1 VLSISAAELKQID
14 RNNTLEQTTS
24 IRFGH
29 PCASPQM
36 IELMHDLP
44 SGTLGF
50 SCRGQISGDDME
62 QLVVP
67 AVEQGLADYQQIK
80 CLVVFEPSFE
90 GFSLEAAWED
100 ANLGLRHWD
109 GFERMAVVADP
120 GWLQHGMRAL
130 GLLMPCPLKL
140 FSSGETDA
148 ARRWLSEDLGTIHLD
163 LQGEVLSINL
173 IGQVDRQAYAR
184 INDDLANLFS
194 RVDAPRV
201 LLDLRQF
208 EGWRGLQALNQHLA
222 LIRDYRHRPV
232 RVAVVYAK
240 PWQQLAQRLIG
251 QFVAADTQS
260 FSSDDL
266 LAAQEWI
273 CAD

>member
-1 VLSISAAELKQID
+1 
-14 RNNTLEQTTS
+14 
-24 IRFGH
+24 
-29 PCASPQM
+29 M
-36 IELMHDLP
+36 IELIHDLP
-44 SGTLGF
+44 AGTVGF
-50 SCRGQISGDDME
+50 SCRGQISGDDMQ

-67 AVEQGLADYQQIK
+67 AVEQAIAEFDQIK
-80 CLVVFEPSFE
+80 CLVVFEPSLE
-90 GFSLEAAWED
+90 GFSLEAAWDD

-120 GWLQHGMRAL
+120 GWIHHGMRAL
-130 GLLMPCPLKL
+130 GMLMPCPLKL
-140 FSSGETDA
+140 FTSSETDS
-148 ARRWLSEDLGTIHLD
+148 ARRWLSEDLGTIHLE
-163 LQGEVLSINL
+163 LQGEVLTVGL

-194 RVDAPRV
+194 HVEQPRV

-208 EGWRGLQALNQHLA
+208 EGWRGLQALREHLA

-240 PWQQLAQRLIG
+240 PWQQLAQRLIA
-251 QFVAADTQS
+251 QFVGADTRT

-273 CAD
+273 CAE